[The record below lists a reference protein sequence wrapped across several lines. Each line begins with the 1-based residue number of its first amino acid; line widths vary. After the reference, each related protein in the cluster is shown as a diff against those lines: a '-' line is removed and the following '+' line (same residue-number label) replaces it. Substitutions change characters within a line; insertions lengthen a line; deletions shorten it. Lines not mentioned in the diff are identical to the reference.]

1 MIEPGIYSDISED
14 IYHSDPCDTPSLS
27 ASIAK
32 IIWQNSPLHA
42 WLAHPKLNPDY
53 EPENKRQF
61 DLGAAAHAVFLE
73 RSESKLV
80 IIEADNYYTKAA
92 KESRDKAYVAG
103 LIPVLEREHDDVRA
117 MATTAMRYIDE
128 TELVGIFNNGKP
140 EQTLIADY
148 EGAKLRSRLDWL
160 TNDRLIILD
169 HKTGKFSSK
178 PENWINRQLF
188 KMNYDIQAYQYSLM
202 NELTGGP
209 SNAKF
214 IFLVQENT
222 EPYACSLIGAG
233 PSVLESGKK
242 KFRYALHKWKWCM
255 EFNKWPAYDTR
266 IAWADVPAW
275 EMAKLE
281 ERGDN
286 DE

>member
-1 MIEPGIYSDISED
+1 MEPGIYSDISED
-14 IYHSDPCDTPSLS
+14 IYHGDPCDVPSLS

-32 IIWQNSPLHA
+32 IIWEKSPLHA

-53 EPENKRQF
+53 EPDNKRQF

-80 IIEADNYYTKAA
+80 VIEADNYRTQAA
-92 KESRDKAYVAG
+92 QEARDKAHEDG
-103 LIPVLEREHDDVRA
+103 LIPVLGCERDDVRA
-117 MATTAMRYIDE
+117 MASMAIRFIAE
-128 TELVGIFNNGKP
+128 TELSGIFQDGKA

-160 TNDRLIILD
+160 ANDRLVVID
-169 HKTGKFSSK
+169 HKTGKYSSK

-188 KMNYDIQAYQYSLM
+188 RMNYAIQAYQYLLM

-209 SNAKF
+209 PSAKF

-222 EPYACSLIGAG
+222 KPYACSLIGAG

-242 KFRYALHKWKWCM
+242 KFRYALHKWKWCL

-266 IAWADVPAW
+266 IAWADVPPW

-281 ERGDN
+281 ERGDY